1 MCMSLD
7 TGSST
12 EGMSAL
18 TSFLTRRVATT
29 NGSLTAGRTARITFT
44 TSEETTT
51 FGLAAVTVTNG
62 TLSNFAGSGTSYTAT
77 FTPRAKFKGTAS
89 IAVAAGKFA
98 DRAGNANLAGSLAP
112 GLVIDT

>member
-1 MCMSLD
+1 MAP
-7 TGSST
+7 T
-12 EGMSAL
+12 
-18 TSFLTRRVATT
+18 VAIRSDLAT
-29 NGSLTAGRTARITFT
+29 LTAGRTARITFT

-62 TLSNFAGSGTSYTAT
+62 TLSNFAGSGMSYTAT